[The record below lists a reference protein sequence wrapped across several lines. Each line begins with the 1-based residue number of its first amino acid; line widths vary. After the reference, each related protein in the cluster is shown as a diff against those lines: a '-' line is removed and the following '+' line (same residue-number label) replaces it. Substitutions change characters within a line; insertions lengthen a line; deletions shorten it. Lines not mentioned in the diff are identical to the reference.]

1 MVKSVKAILIGLTFT
16 LGACG
21 SGSGG
26 GNVNKFVGVWSPTA
40 GTFTFTCA
48 GQPTTSQASGN
59 VVWTAGTTSDLVQT
73 IPDTQCVFHADVT
86 GTTASGVPGQTC
98 IVNTNTGGDSITD
111 QLSFIAYTFSLS
123 ADGLTATENYS
134 GNDAKTD
141 NTTGASENC
150 TFTQQASYSKQ

>member
-1 MVKSVKAILIGLTFT
+1 MVKSVKAMLIGLTLT

-21 SGSGG
+21 SGGGG
-26 GNVNKFVGVWSPTA
+26 GNVNKFVGVWGLSG

-48 GQPTTSQASGN
+48 GQATTSQATGN
-59 VVWTAGTTSDLVQT
+59 VTWAVGATSDLVQT
-73 IPDTQCVFHADVT
+73 IPDTQCVFHANVA
-86 GTTASGVPGQTC
+86 GMTASGVPGQTC

-111 QLSFIAYTFSLS
+111 QLSFTAYTFSLS

-141 NTTGASENC
+141 NTSGASENC